1 MSGSG
6 VGGGAVEARGG
17 CTGDEVYGWGGRW
30 WLMWEMVLASLFA
43 GVNYVYFAI
52 KRVQKDVTGIV
63 VMSGVIRG
71 KMVLNRPFSLCSNT
85 FKCRRN

>member
-1 MSGSG
+1 
-6 VGGGAVEARGG
+6 
-17 CTGDEVYGWGGRW
+17 
-30 WLMWEMVLASLFA
+30 MWVLWVLILASLFA

-63 VMSGVIRG
+63 VMSRVICG
-71 KMVLNRPFSLCSNT
+71 KMVSNRPFSLCSNT